1 MNNTNTQTT
10 EQTSTDNNPNR
21 YPVYP
26 TPTEQDHKTNPYG
39 EH

>member
-1 MNNTNTQTT
+1 MTTNTTDNTQQTT
-10 EQTSTDNNPNR
+10 DNTNPNR

-26 TPTEQDHKTNPYG
+26 TPTEQDHKTNPFG